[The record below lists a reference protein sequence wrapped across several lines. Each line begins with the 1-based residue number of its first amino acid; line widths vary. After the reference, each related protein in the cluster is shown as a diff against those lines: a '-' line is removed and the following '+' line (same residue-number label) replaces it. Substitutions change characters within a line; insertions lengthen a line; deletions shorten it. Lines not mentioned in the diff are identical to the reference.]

1 MSGGQYQVR
10 TTIDSESVTNGL
22 ILLNNV
28 NLSSKISTNVT
39 GYSGVTGDLIDGI
52 QWAMYTPVTNKP
64 TRENP
69 GIFTFDYGEDLIDV
83 YSLDLYST
91 YGNDQGPKV
100 AEILY
105 WDDIR

>member
-1 MSGGQYQVR
+1 
-10 TTIDSESVTNGL
+10 
-22 ILLNNV
+22 
-28 NLSSKISTNVT
+28 
-39 GYSGVTGDLIDGI
+39 
-52 QWAMYTPVTNKP
+52 MYTPVTNKP

-105 WDDIR
+105 WDDRIRILNVSHFEFNLIKFIQLIKSC